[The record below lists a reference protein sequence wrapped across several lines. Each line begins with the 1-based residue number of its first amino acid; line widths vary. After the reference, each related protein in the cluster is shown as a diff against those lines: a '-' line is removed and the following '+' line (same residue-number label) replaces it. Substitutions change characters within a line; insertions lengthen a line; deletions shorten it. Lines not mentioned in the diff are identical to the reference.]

1 MVSIL
6 LALVIIILDSVSLM
20 TDAESQAPNTTSITI
35 EDRIGMI
42 MGNRITKM
50 MDDTINMIKNVNSTV
65 IVNQSEN
72 GITPVTNLTD
82 VNKTDIR
89 STNELE
95 KSAGNNI
102 ALTLDDSSTDI
113 PNASM
118 LEGLEKSRT
127 ENATINEQDTTV
139 FEGQNNSST
148 VNTTKNTSNIVD
160 QKIINDNTGTNT
172 TLYADNK
179 TLATTTDK
187 PTSNNNNNTGT
198 NTTLYA
204 DNKTLAT
211 TTDKPTSNNN
221 IGNFFTQIG
230 ESVKKFFGGN

>member
-1 MVSIL
+1 MKEKPHMINNKLMVSIL
-6 LALVIIILDSVSLM
+6 LALVIITFDPASLI
-20 TDAESQAPNTTSITI
+20 TDAESQAPPNTTSITI

-82 VNKTDIR
+82 VNKTEIR

-95 KSAGNNI
+95 KLAGNNI
-102 ALTLDDSSTDI
+102 ALTLDDISTDI
-113 PNASM
+113 SNASM
-118 LEGLEKSRT
+118 LEELEKSRT
-127 ENATINEQDTTV
+127 ENATMDKQDTAI
-139 FEGQNNSST
+139 FEGQNISST
-148 VNTTKNTSNIVD
+148 VNNTTENTSHID
-160 QKIINDNTGTNT
+160 QKIINDNTETNT

-179 TLATTTDK
+179 TLATTT
-187 PTSNNNNNTGT
+187 
-198 NTTLYA
+198 
-204 DNKTLAT
+204 
-211 TTDKPTSNNN
+211 TDKPTSSNN

>member
-6 LALVIIILDSVSLM
+6 LALVIIILDPVSLM
-20 TDAESQAPNTTSITI
+20 TNAESQAPLNTTSTTI

-82 VNKTDIR
+82 VNKTDIK

-95 KSAGNNI
+95 KLAANNI
-102 ALTLDDSSTDI
+102 ALTLDDISTDI

-118 LEGLEKSRT
+118 LEKLEKPRT
-127 ENATINEQDTTV
+127 ENATMDKQDTTAAVAV
-139 FEGQNNSST
+139 FEEQNTSST
-148 VNTTKNTSNIVD
+148 VNTTENTSSHIVD
-160 QKIINDNTGTNT
+160 QKIIN
-172 TLYADNK
+172 
-179 TLATTTDK
+179 
-187 PTSNNNNNTGT
+187 NNNNNTGT

-204 DNKTLAT
+204 DNKILTTTT

-221 IGNFFTQIG
+221 IVGNFFTQIG

>member
-1 MVSIL
+1 MINNKLMVSIL
-6 LALVIIILDSVSLM
+6 LALVIIILDPVSLM
-20 TDAESQAPNTTSITI
+20 TNAESQLPPNTTSITI

-95 KSAGNNI
+95 KLAANNI
-102 ALTLDDSSTDI
+102 ALTLDDIGTDI

-118 LEGLEKSRT
+118 LEKLEKSRT
-127 ENATINEQDTTV
+127 ENATMDKQDTAAAV
-139 FEGQNNSST
+139 FEEQNTSST
-148 VNTTKNTSNIVD
+148 VNTTENTSHIVD
-160 QKIINDNTGTNT
+160 QKIINNNNNNTGTNI

-179 TLATTTDK
+179 TLTTTTTDK
-187 PTSNNNNNTGT
+187 PTS
-198 NTTLYA
+198 
-204 DNKTLAT
+204 
-211 TTDKPTSNNN
+211 SNN

>member
-6 LALVIIILDSVSLM
+6 LALVIIILDPVSLM
-20 TDAESQAPNTTSITI
+20 TNAESQDPNTTSITI

-95 KSAGNNI
+95 KLAGNNI

-118 LEGLEKSRT
+118 LEKLEKSRT

-187 PTSNNNNNTGT
+187 PTSNNN
-198 NTTLYA
+198 
-204 DNKTLAT
+204 
-211 TTDKPTSNNN
+211 

>member
-6 LALVIIILDSVSLM
+6 LALVIITFDPASLI
-20 TDAESQAPNTTSITI
+20 TDAESQAPPNATSITI

-82 VNKTDIR
+82 VNKTEIR

-95 KSAGNNI
+95 KLAGNNI
-102 ALTLDDSSTDI
+102 ALTLDDISTDI
-113 PNASM
+113 SNASM
-118 LEGLEKSRT
+118 LEELEKSRT
-127 ENATINEQDTTV
+127 ENATMDKQDTAI
-139 FEGQNNSST
+139 FEGQNISST
-148 VNTTKNTSNIVD
+148 VNNTTENTSHID
-160 QKIINDNTGTNT
+160 QKIINDNTETNT

-179 TLATTTDK
+179 TLATTT
-187 PTSNNNNNTGT
+187 
-198 NTTLYA
+198 
-204 DNKTLAT
+204 
-211 TTDKPTSNNN
+211 TDKPTSSNN

>member
-1 MVSIL
+1 MINNKLMVSIL
-6 LALVIIILDSVSLM
+6 LALVIIILDPVSLM
-20 TDAESQAPNTTSITI
+20 TNAESQLPPNTTSITI

-95 KSAGNNI
+95 KLAGNNI
-102 ALTLDDSSTDI
+102 ALTLDDVTTDI
-113 PNASM
+113 PNTSM
-118 LEGLEKSRT
+118 LEELEKSRT
-127 ENATINEQDTTV
+127 ENATMDKQDTAAV
-139 FEGQNNSST
+139 FEEQNISST
-148 VNTTKNTSNIVD
+148 VNTTENTSHIVD
-160 QKIINDNTGTNT
+160 QKIINDNNTATNT

-179 TLATTTDK
+179 TSLTTTTDK
-187 PTSNNNNNTGT
+187 PTS
-198 NTTLYA
+198 
-204 DNKTLAT
+204 
-211 TTDKPTSNNN
+211 SNN

>member
-1 MVSIL
+1 MINNNNLMVSIL
-6 LALVIIILDSVSLM
+6 LALVIIILDPVSLM
-20 TDAESQAPNTTSITI
+20 TNAESQAPNTTSISI

-95 KSAGNNI
+95 KLAGNNI
-102 ALTLDDSSTDI
+102 ALTLDDVTTDI
-113 PNASM
+113 PNTSM
-118 LEGLEKSRT
+118 LEELEKSRT
-127 ENATINEQDTTV
+127 ENATMDKQDTAAV
-139 FEGQNNSST
+139 FVEQNISST
-148 VNTTKNTSNIVD
+148 VNTTENTSSNIVD
-160 QKIINDNTGTNT
+160 QEIIND
-172 TLYADNK
+172 
-179 TLATTTDK
+179 
-187 PTSNNNNNTGT
+187 NNNTGT
-198 NTTLYA
+198 NTTLYV
-204 DNKTLAT
+204 DNKTSLTTT
-211 TTDKPTSNNN
+211 TTDKPTSSNN

>member
-1 MVSIL
+1 MITNKLMVSSL
-6 LALVIIILDSVSLM
+6 LALVIIILDSVSLI

-35 EDRIGMI
+35 EDKIGMI

-72 GITPVTNLTD
+72 GITPITNLTD

-95 KSAGNNI
+95 KLAGNNI
-102 ALTLDDSSTDI
+102 ALTLDDMGIDI
-113 PNASM
+113 PNASV
-118 LEGLEKSRT
+118 LEESEKSQT
-127 ENATINEQDTTV
+127 ENATIDKQDTTV
-139 FEGQNNSST
+139 FEGQNISST

-172 TLYADNK
+172 TLHADNK
-179 TLATTTDK
+179 TLAATTDK
-187 PTSNNNNNTGT
+187 PTS
-198 NTTLYA
+198 
-204 DNKTLAT
+204 
-211 TTDKPTSNNN
+211 SNN
-221 IGNFFTQIG
+221 IGNFFTKIG

>member
-6 LALVIIILDSVSLM
+6 LALVIIILDPVSLM
-20 TDAESQAPNTTSITI
+20 TNAESQLPPNTTSITI

-95 KSAGNNI
+95 KLAANNI
-102 ALTLDDSSTDI
+102 ALTLDDISTDI

-118 LEGLEKSRT
+118 LEKLEKSRT
-127 ENATINEQDTTV
+127 ENATMDKQDTAAV
-139 FEGQNNSST
+139 FGEQNTSST
-148 VNTTKNTSNIVD
+148 VNTTENTSHIVD
-160 QKIINDNTGTNT
+160 QKIIII
-172 TLYADNK
+172 
-179 TLATTTDK
+179 
-187 PTSNNNNNTGT
+187 NNNTGT

-204 DNKTLAT
+204 DNKTLTTT
-211 TTDKPTSNNN
+211 TTDKPTSSNN

>member
-1 MVSIL
+1 MINNNLMVSIL
-6 LALVIIILDSVSLM
+6 LALVIIILDPVSLM
-20 TDAESQAPNTTSITI
+20 TNAESQLPPNTTSITI

-95 KSAGNNI
+95 KLAANNI
-102 ALTLDDSSTDI
+102 ALTLDDISTDI

-118 LEGLEKSRT
+118 LEKLEKPRT
-127 ENATINEQDTTV
+127 ENATMDKQDTAAAV
-139 FEGQNNSST
+139 FEEQNTSST
-148 VNTTKNTSNIVD
+148 VNTTENTSHIVD
-160 QKIINDNTGTNT
+160 QKIINNNNNNTGTNI

-179 TLATTTDK
+179 TLTTTTTDK
-187 PTSNNNNNTGT
+187 PTS
-198 NTTLYA
+198 
-204 DNKTLAT
+204 
-211 TTDKPTSNNN
+211 SNN

>member
-1 MVSIL
+1 MINNKLMVSIL

-82 VNKTDIR
+82 ANKTDIR

-95 KSAGNNI
+95 KLAGNNI
-102 ALTLDDSSTDI
+102 ALTLDDIGIDI

-118 LEGLEKSRT
+118 LEELEKSRT
-127 ENATINEQDTTV
+127 ENATISEQNTTV

-148 VNTTKNTSNIVD
+148 VNTTKNTSNTG
-160 QKIINDNTGTNT
+160 QKIINDNTETNT
-172 TLYADNK
+172 T
-179 TLATTTDK
+179 
-187 PTSNNNNNTGT
+187 TS
-198 NTTLYA
+198 YA

>member
-6 LALVIIILDSVSLM
+6 LALVIITFDPASLI
-20 TDAESQAPNTTSITI
+20 TDAESQAPPNATSITI

-72 GITPVTNLTD
+72 GINPVTNLTD
-82 VNKTDIR
+82 VNKTEIR

-95 KSAGNNI
+95 KLAGNNI
-102 ALTLDDSSTDI
+102 ALTLDDISTDI
-113 PNASM
+113 SNASM
-118 LEGLEKSRT
+118 LEELEKSRT
-127 ENATINEQDTTV
+127 ENATMDKQDTAI
-139 FEGQNNSST
+139 FEGQNISST
-148 VNTTKNTSNIVD
+148 VNNTTENTSHID
-160 QKIINDNTGTNT
+160 QKIINDNTETNT

-179 TLATTTDK
+179 TLATTT
-187 PTSNNNNNTGT
+187 
-198 NTTLYA
+198 
-204 DNKTLAT
+204 
-211 TTDKPTSNNN
+211 TDKPTSSNN

>member
-1 MVSIL
+1 MINNKLMVSIL

-82 VNKTDIR
+82 VNKTEIR

-95 KSAGNNI
+95 KLAGNNI
-102 ALTLDDSSTDI
+102 ALTLDDISTDI
-113 PNASM
+113 SNASM
-118 LEGLEKSRT
+118 LEELEKSRT
-127 ENATINEQDTTV
+127 ENATMDKQDTAI
-139 FEGQNNSST
+139 FEGQNISST
-148 VNTTKNTSNIVD
+148 VNNTTENTSHID
-160 QKIINDNTGTNT
+160 QKIINDNTE
-172 TLYADNK
+172 
-179 TLATTTDK
+179 
-187 PTSNNNNNTGT
+187 T

>member
-6 LALVIIILDSVSLM
+6 LALVIIILDPVSLM
-20 TDAESQAPNTTSITI
+20 TNAESQLPPNTTSITI

-95 KSAGNNI
+95 KLAANNI
-102 ALTLDDSSTDI
+102 ALTLDDIGTDI

-118 LEGLEKSRT
+118 LEKLEKSRT
-127 ENATINEQDTTV
+127 ENATMDKQDTAAAV
-139 FEGQNNSST
+139 FEEQNTSST
-148 VNTTKNTSNIVD
+148 VNTTENTSHIVD
-160 QKIINDNTGTNT
+160 QKIIN
-172 TLYADNK
+172 
-179 TLATTTDK
+179 
-187 PTSNNNNNTGT
+187 NNNNNTGT

-204 DNKTLAT
+204 DNKTLTTT
-211 TTDKPTSNNN
+211 TTDKPSSSNN

>member
-1 MVSIL
+1 MITNKLMVASL
-6 LALVIIILDSVSLM
+6 LALVIIILDPVSLM
-20 TDAESQAPNTTSITI
+20 TNAESQAPNTTSITI

-82 VNKTDIR
+82 VNKTEIR

-95 KSAGNNI
+95 KLAGNNI
-102 ALTLDDSSTDI
+102 ALTLDDISTDI
-113 PNASM
+113 SNASM
-118 LEGLEKSRT
+118 LEELEKSRT
-127 ENATINEQDTTV
+127 ENATMDKQDTAV
-139 FEGQNNSST
+139 FEGQNISST
-148 VNTTKNTSNIVD
+148 VNTTENTSHIVD
-160 QKIINDNTGTNT
+160 QKII
-172 TLYADNK
+172 
-179 TLATTTDK
+179 
-187 PTSNNNNNTGT
+187 NNNNNTGT

-211 TTDKPTSNNN
+211 ITDKPTSSNN

>member
-1 MVSIL
+1 MINNKLMVSIL

-65 IVNQSEN
+65 VVNQSEN
-72 GITPVTNLTD
+72 GITPVTNVTD

-95 KSAGNNI
+95 KLAGNNI

-118 LEGLEKSRT
+118 LEELEKSRT
-127 ENATINEQDTTV
+127 ENATINEQDATV

-187 PTSNNNNNTGT
+187 PTSNNN
-198 NTTLYA
+198 
-204 DNKTLAT
+204 
-211 TTDKPTSNNN
+211 

>member
-1 MVSIL
+1 MINNKLMVSIL

-95 KSAGNNI
+95 KLAGNNI

-118 LEGLEKSRT
+118 LEELEKSQT
-127 ENATINEQDTTV
+127 ENATINKQDTTV

-160 QKIINDNTGTNT
+160 QKILNDNTETNT

-179 TLATTTDK
+179 TLATTT
-187 PTSNNNNNTGT
+187 
-198 NTTLYA
+198 
-204 DNKTLAT
+204 
-211 TTDKPTSNNN
+211 TDKPTSSNN

>member
-1 MVSIL
+1 MINNNLMVSIL
-6 LALVIIILDSVSLM
+6 LALVIIILDPVSLM
-20 TDAESQAPNTTSITI
+20 TNAESQLPPNTTSTTI

-95 KSAGNNI
+95 KLAANNI
-102 ALTLDDSSTDI
+102 ALTLDDISTDI

-118 LEGLEKSRT
+118 LEKLEKPRT
-127 ENATINEQDTTV
+127 ENATMDKQDTAAAV
-139 FEGQNNSST
+139 FEEQNTSST
-148 VNTTKNTSNIVD
+148 VNTTENTSHIVD
-160 QKIINDNTGTNT
+160 QKIINNNNNNTGTNI

-179 TLATTTDK
+179 TLTTTTTDK
-187 PTSNNNNNTGT
+187 PTS
-198 NTTLYA
+198 
-204 DNKTLAT
+204 
-211 TTDKPTSNNN
+211 SNN

>member
-1 MVSIL
+1 MINNNLMVSIL
-6 LALVIIILDSVSLM
+6 LALVIIILDPVSLM
-20 TDAESQAPNTTSITI
+20 TNAESQLPPNTTSITI

-95 KSAGNNI
+95 KLAANNI
-102 ALTLDDSSTDI
+102 ALTLDDIGTDI

-118 LEGLEKSRT
+118 LEKLEKSRT
-127 ENATINEQDTTV
+127 ENATMDKQDTAAAV
-139 FEGQNNSST
+139 FEEQNTSST
-148 VNTTKNTSNIVD
+148 VNTTENTSHIVD
-160 QKIINDNTGTNT
+160 QKIINNNNNNTGTNI

-179 TLATTTDK
+179 TLTTTTTDK
-187 PTSNNNNNTGT
+187 PTS
-198 NTTLYA
+198 
-204 DNKTLAT
+204 
-211 TTDKPTSNNN
+211 SNN

-230 ESVKKFFGGN
+230 ESVKKFFSGN

>member
-1 MVSIL
+1 MINNKLMVSIL

-82 VNKTDIR
+82 VNKTDRR

-95 KSAGNNI
+95 KLAGNNI

-118 LEGLEKSRT
+118 LEELEKSRT

-187 PTSNNNNNTGT
+187 PTSNNN
-198 NTTLYA
+198 
-204 DNKTLAT
+204 
-211 TTDKPTSNNN
+211 

>member
-1 MVSIL
+1 MINNNNLMVSIL
-6 LALVIIILDSVSLM
+6 LALVIIILDPVSLM
-20 TDAESQAPNTTSITI
+20 TNAESQAPNTTSITI

-95 KSAGNNI
+95 KLAGNNI
-102 ALTLDDSSTDI
+102 ALTLDDVTTDI
-113 PNASM
+113 PNTSM
-118 LEGLEKSRT
+118 LEELEKSRT
-127 ENATINEQDTTV
+127 ENATMDKQDTAAV
-139 FEGQNNSST
+139 FEEQNISST
-148 VNTTKNTSNIVD
+148 VNTTENTSSNIVD
-160 QKIINDNTGTNT
+160 QEIIND
-172 TLYADNK
+172 
-179 TLATTTDK
+179 
-187 PTSNNNNNTGT
+187 NNNTGT

-204 DNKTLAT
+204 DNKTSLTT
-211 TTDKPTSNNN
+211 TTDKPTSSNN

>member
-1 MVSIL
+1 MINNNLMVSIL
-6 LALVIIILDSVSLM
+6 LALVIIILDPVSLM
-20 TDAESQAPNTTSITI
+20 TNAESQLPPNTTSITI

-95 KSAGNNI
+95 KLAANNI
-102 ALTLDDSSTDI
+102 ALTLDDIGTDI

-118 LEGLEKSRT
+118 LEKLEKSRT
-127 ENATINEQDTTV
+127 ENATMDKQDTAAAAV
-139 FEGQNNSST
+139 FEEQNTSST
-148 VNTTKNTSNIVD
+148 VNTTENTSHIVD
-160 QKIINDNTGTNT
+160 QKIINNNNNNTGTNI

-179 TLATTTDK
+179 TLTTTTTDK
-187 PTSNNNNNTGT
+187 PTS
-198 NTTLYA
+198 
-204 DNKTLAT
+204 
-211 TTDKPTSNNN
+211 SNN

>member
-1 MVSIL
+1 MITNKLMVSSL
-6 LALVIIILDSVSLM
+6 LALVIIILDSVSLI

-35 EDRIGMI
+35 EDKIGMI

-72 GITPVTNLTD
+72 GITPITNLTD

-95 KSAGNNI
+95 KLAGNNI
-102 ALTLDDSSTDI
+102 ALTLDDMGIDI

-118 LEGLEKSRT
+118 LEESEKSQT
-127 ENATINEQDTTV
+127 ENATIDKQDTTV
-139 FEGQNNSST
+139 FEGQNISST

-172 TLYADNK
+172 TLHADNK
-179 TLATTTDK
+179 TLAATTDK
-187 PTSNNNNNTGT
+187 PTS
-198 NTTLYA
+198 
-204 DNKTLAT
+204 
-211 TTDKPTSNNN
+211 SNN
-221 IGNFFTQIG
+221 IGNFFTKIG

>member
-1 MVSIL
+1 MKEKPHMINNKLMASIL
-6 LALVIIILDSVSLM
+6 LALVIITFDPVSLI
-20 TDAESQAPNTTSITI
+20 TYAESQAPNTTSITI

-50 MDDTINMIKNVNSTV
+50 MDDTINMIKNVNSTA

-82 VNKTDIR
+82 VDVNKTEIR

-95 KSAGNNI
+95 KLAGNNI
-102 ALTLDDSSTDI
+102 ALTLDDISTDI
-113 PNASM
+113 SNASM
-118 LEGLEKSRT
+118 LDELEKSRT
-127 ENATINEQDTTV
+127 ENATMDKQDTAAV
-139 FEGQNNSST
+139 FEGQNISST
-148 VNTTKNTSNIVD
+148 VNTTENTSPID

-179 TLATTTDK
+179 ILATTTDK
-187 PTSNNNNNTGT
+187 PTS
-198 NTTLYA
+198 
-204 DNKTLAT
+204 
-211 TTDKPTSNNN
+211 SNN

>member
-1 MVSIL
+1 MINNKLMVSIL

-95 KSAGNNI
+95 KLAGNNI

-118 LEGLEKSRT
+118 LEKLEKSRT

-187 PTSNNNNNTGT
+187 PTS
-198 NTTLYA
+198 
-204 DNKTLAT
+204 
-211 TTDKPTSNNN
+211 SNN

>member
-1 MVSIL
+1 MINNKLMVSIL

-95 KSAGNNI
+95 KLAGNNI

-118 LEGLEKSRT
+118 LEELEKSRT

-148 VNTTKNTSNIVD
+148 VNTTKNTSNIVV
-160 QKIINDNTGTNT
+160 QKIIND
-172 TLYADNK
+172 
-179 TLATTTDK
+179 
-187 PTSNNNNNTGT
+187 NTGT

>member
-6 LALVIIILDSVSLM
+6 LALVIIILDPVSLM
-20 TDAESQAPNTTSITI
+20 TNAESQLPPNTTSITI

-95 KSAGNNI
+95 KLAANNI
-102 ALTLDDSSTDI
+102 ALTLDDIGTDI

-118 LEGLEKSRT
+118 LEKLEKSRT
-127 ENATINEQDTTV
+127 ENATMDKQDTAAV
-139 FEGQNNSST
+139 FGEQNTSST
-148 VNTTKNTSNIVD
+148 VNTTENTSHIVD
-160 QKIINDNTGTNT
+160 QKIINNNNNTGTNI

-179 TLATTTDK
+179 TLTTTTTDK
-187 PTSNNNNNTGT
+187 PTS
-198 NTTLYA
+198 
-204 DNKTLAT
+204 
-211 TTDKPTSNNN
+211 SNN

>member
-1 MVSIL
+1 MINNNLMVSIL

-20 TDAESQAPNTTSITI
+20 TNAESQLPPNTTSITI

-95 KSAGNNI
+95 KLAANNI
-102 ALTLDDSSTDI
+102 ALTLDDIGTDI

-118 LEGLEKSRT
+118 LEKLEKSRT
-127 ENATINEQDTTV
+127 ENATMDKQDTAAAV
-139 FEGQNNSST
+139 FEEQNTSST
-148 VNTTKNTSNIVD
+148 VNTTENTSHIVD
-160 QKIINDNTGTNT
+160 QKIINNNNNNTGTNI

-179 TLATTTDK
+179 TLTTTTTDK
-187 PTSNNNNNTGT
+187 PTS
-198 NTTLYA
+198 
-204 DNKTLAT
+204 
-211 TTDKPTSNNN
+211 SNN

>member
-1 MVSIL
+1 MINNKLMVSILLL
-6 LALVIIILDSVSLM
+6 LALVIITFDPISLII
-20 TDAESQAPNTTSITI
+20 DAESQAPPNTTSVTI

-50 MDDTINMIKNVNSTV
+50 MDDTINMIKNVNSTA

-82 VNKTDIR
+82 VNVNKTEKR

-95 KSAGNNI
+95 KLAANNI
-102 ALTLDDSSTDI
+102 ALTLDDISTDI
-113 PNASM
+113 SNASM
-118 LEGLEKSRT
+118 LEELEKSRT
-127 ENATINEQDTTV
+127 ENATMDKQDTAVV
-139 FEGQNNSST
+139 FEGQNISST
-148 VNTTKNTSNIVD
+148 VNTTENTSNID

-172 TLYADNK
+172 TLDADNK
-179 TLATTTDK
+179 TLATTT
-187 PTSNNNNNTGT
+187 
-198 NTTLYA
+198 
-204 DNKTLAT
+204 
-211 TTDKPTSNNN
+211 TDKPTSSNN

>member
-1 MVSIL
+1 MINNNLMVSIL
-6 LALVIIILDSVSLM
+6 LALVIIILDPVSLM
-20 TDAESQAPNTTSITI
+20 TNAESQLPPNTTSITI

-95 KSAGNNI
+95 KLAANNI
-102 ALTLDDSSTDI
+102 ALTLDDISTDI

-118 LEGLEKSRT
+118 LEKLEKSRT
-127 ENATINEQDTTV
+127 ENATMDKQDTAAV
-139 FEGQNNSST
+139 FEEQNTSST
-148 VNTTKNTSNIVD
+148 VNTTENTSHIVD
-160 QKIINDNTGTNT
+160 QKIINNNNNTGTNI

-179 TLATTTDK
+179 TLTTTTTDK
-187 PTSNNNNNTGT
+187 PTS
-198 NTTLYA
+198 
-204 DNKTLAT
+204 
-211 TTDKPTSNNN
+211 SNN

>member
-1 MVSIL
+1 MITNKLMVSSL

-35 EDRIGMI
+35 EDKIGMI

-50 MDDTINMIKNVNSTV
+50 MDDTIDMIKNVNSTV

-95 KSAGNNI
+95 KLAGNNI
-102 ALTLDDSSTDI
+102 ALTLDDMGIDI

-118 LEGLEKSRT
+118 LEESEKSQT

-139 FEGQNNSST
+139 FEGQNISST

-172 TLYADNK
+172 TLHADNK
-179 TLATTTDK
+179 TLAATTDK
-187 PTSNNNNNTGT
+187 PTS
-198 NTTLYA
+198 
-204 DNKTLAT
+204 
-211 TTDKPTSNNN
+211 SNN

>member
-1 MVSIL
+1 MINNKLMVSIL

-95 KSAGNNI
+95 KLAGNNI

-118 LEGLEKSRT
+118 LEELEKSQT
-127 ENATINEQDTTV
+127 ENATINKQDTTV

-187 PTSNNNNNTGT
+187 PTSNNN
-198 NTTLYA
+198 
-204 DNKTLAT
+204 
-211 TTDKPTSNNN
+211 

>member
-1 MVSIL
+1 
-6 LALVIIILDSVSLM
+6 M
-20 TDAESQAPNTTSITI
+20 TNAESQAPNTTSITI

-95 KSAGNNI
+95 KLAGNNI
-102 ALTLDDSSTDI
+102 ALTLEDISTDI

-118 LEGLEKSRT
+118 LEELEKSRT
-127 ENATINEQDTTV
+127 ENATMDKQDTAAV
-139 FEGQNNSST
+139 FEEQNISST
-148 VNTTKNTSNIVD
+148 VNTTENTSSHIVD
-160 QKIINDNTGTNT
+160 QKIINDDNNTATNT

-179 TLATTTDK
+179 TSLTTTTDK
-187 PTSNNNNNTGT
+187 PTS
-198 NTTLYA
+198 
-204 DNKTLAT
+204 
-211 TTDKPTSNNN
+211 SNN

>member
-6 LALVIIILDSVSLM
+6 LALVIIILDPVSLM
-20 TDAESQAPNTTSITI
+20 TNAESQLPPNTTSITI

-95 KSAGNNI
+95 KLAANNI
-102 ALTLDDSSTDI
+102 ALTLDDISTDI

-118 LEGLEKSRT
+118 LEKLEKPRT
-127 ENATINEQDTTV
+127 ENATMDKQDTAAAAV
-139 FEGQNNSST
+139 FEEQNTSST
-148 VNTTKNTSNIVD
+148 VNTTENTSHIVD
-160 QKIINDNTGTNT
+160 QKIINNNNNNTGTNI

-179 TLATTTDK
+179 TLTTTTTTDK
-187 PTSNNNNNTGT
+187 PTS
-198 NTTLYA
+198 
-204 DNKTLAT
+204 
-211 TTDKPTSNNN
+211 SNN
-221 IGNFFTQIG
+221 IVGNFFTQIG

>member
-6 LALVIIILDSVSLM
+6 LALVIITFDPASLI
-20 TDAESQAPNTTSITI
+20 TDAESQAPPNATSITI

-72 GITPVTNLTD
+72 GINPVTNPTD
-82 VNKTDIR
+82 VNKTEIR

-95 KSAGNNI
+95 KLAGNNI
-102 ALTLDDSSTDI
+102 ALTLDDISTDI
-113 PNASM
+113 SNASM
-118 LEGLEKSRT
+118 LEELEKSRT
-127 ENATINEQDTTV
+127 ENATMDKQDTAI
-139 FEGQNNSST
+139 FEGQNISST
-148 VNTTKNTSNIVD
+148 VNNTTENTSHID
-160 QKIINDNTGTNT
+160 QKIINDNTETNT

-187 PTSNNNNNTGT
+187 PTS
-198 NTTLYA
+198 
-204 DNKTLAT
+204 
-211 TTDKPTSNNN
+211 SNN

>member
-1 MVSIL
+1 MINNNNLMVSIL
-6 LALVIIILDSVSLM
+6 LALVIIILDPVSLM
-20 TDAESQAPNTTSITI
+20 TNAESQAPNTTSISI

-95 KSAGNNI
+95 KLAGNNI
-102 ALTLDDSSTDI
+102 ALTLDDVTTDI
-113 PNASM
+113 PNTSM
-118 LEGLEKSRT
+118 LEELEKSRT
-127 ENATINEQDTTV
+127 ENATMDKQDTAAV
-139 FEGQNNSST
+139 FEEQNISST
-148 VNTTKNTSNIVD
+148 VNTTENTSSNIVD
-160 QKIINDNTGTNT
+160 QKIINDN
-172 TLYADNK
+172 
-179 TLATTTDK
+179 
-187 PTSNNNNNTGT
+187 NNTGT
-198 NTTLYA
+198 NTTLYV
-204 DNKTLAT
+204 DNKTSLTTT
-211 TTDKPTSNNN
+211 TTDKPTSSNN

>member
-1 MVSIL
+1 MINNNLMVSIL
-6 LALVIIILDSVSLM
+6 LALVIIILDPVSLM
-20 TDAESQAPNTTSITI
+20 TNAESQLPPNTTSITI

-95 KSAGNNI
+95 KLAANNI
-102 ALTLDDSSTDI
+102 ALTLDDIGTDI

-118 LEGLEKSRT
+118 LEKLEKSRT
-127 ENATINEQDTTV
+127 ENATMDKQDTAAAV
-139 FEGQNNSST
+139 FEEQNTSST
-148 VNTTKNTSNIVD
+148 VNTTENTSHIVD
-160 QKIINDNTGTNT
+160 QKIINNNNNNTGTNI

-179 TLATTTDK
+179 TLTTTTTDK
-187 PTSNNNNNTGT
+187 PTS
-198 NTTLYA
+198 
-204 DNKTLAT
+204 
-211 TTDKPTSNNN
+211 SNN

>member
-1 MVSIL
+1 MINNNLMVSIL
-6 LALVIIILDSVSLM
+6 LALVIIILDPVSLM
-20 TDAESQAPNTTSITI
+20 TNAESQAPNTTSITI

-42 MGNRITKM
+42 MGDRITKM

-95 KSAGNNI
+95 KLAGNSI
-102 ALTLDDSSTDI
+102 ALTLDDISTDI

-118 LEGLEKSRT
+118 LEELEKSRT
-127 ENATINEQDTTV
+127 ENATMDKQDTAAV
-139 FEGQNNSST
+139 FEKQNISST
-148 VNTTKNTSNIVD
+148 VNTTENTSSHIVD
-160 QKIINDNTGTNT
+160 QKIINDNNTATNT

-179 TLATTTDK
+179 TSLTTTTDK
-187 PTSNNNNNTGT
+187 PTS
-198 NTTLYA
+198 
-204 DNKTLAT
+204 
-211 TTDKPTSNNN
+211 SNN

>member
-1 MVSIL
+1 MKKNHNMINNKLMVSIL

-82 VNKTDIR
+82 VNKTDIK

-95 KSAGNNI
+95 KLAANNI
-102 ALTLDDSSTDI
+102 ALTLDDMGIDI

-118 LEGLEKSRT
+118 LEKLEKPRT
-127 ENATINEQDTTV
+127 ENATMDKQDIAAAV
-139 FEGQNNSST
+139 FEEQNTSST
-148 VNTTKNTSNIVD
+148 V
-160 QKIINDNTGTNT
+160 
-172 TLYADNK
+172 
-179 TLATTTDK
+179 
-187 PTSNNNNNTGT
+187 
-198 NTTLYA
+198 
-204 DNKTLAT
+204 
-211 TTDKPTSNNN
+211 
-221 IGNFFTQIG
+221 
-230 ESVKKFFGGN
+230 